1 MLSTSE
7 WRRHSGYA
15 KKGLEFGFSGDN
27 YIRNVVS
34 RMAGGRTISDN
45 ARVIYG
51 LPFTAMA
58 PRLQCLK

>member
-15 KKGLEFGFSGDN
+15 KEGLEFGFSGDN

-34 RMAGGRTISDN
+34 RA
-45 ARVIYG
+45 
-51 LPFTAMA
+51 L
-58 PRLQCLK
+58 LQKS